1 MDYQY
6 QQYRIL
12 KQIALAYAIKFVGRW
27 LQHRFEEA
35 SAAAETGDFP
45 ADIVEVHSFILT
57 IVRNQ
62 LFVSIFFHFVVFLS
76 ST

>member
-12 KQIALAYAIKFVGRW
+12 KQVALAYAIKFVGMW

-35 SAAAETGDFP
+35 SAAAETGDMP
-45 ADIVEVHSFILT
+45 ADIVEVS
-57 IVRNQ
+57 VGERGREGE
-62 LFVSIFFHFVVFLS
+62 
-76 ST
+76 